1 MPNDKWND
9 EEIENLLRD
18 FPEIKDQRP
27 KAEVYK
33 QLVQDK
39 PSTKQPKR
47 WLPLLVAIV
56 AFFSISVLVV
66 SLLQQNGTDSTVADP
81 SGNEEQSM
89 MTTDQAETEEAIEQQ
104 AQPDET
110 AEPEGESGAA
120 SFENEALRTAV
131 YESDLND
138 HQLFRIG
145 LTHLAYVVPV
155 SFMISNE
162 QANGAEGSI
171 ELYEQLAAQVD
182 EIGLGFDDYHP
193 FAGYFE
199 QGAEHLD
206 HYLPTDHP
214 YDEGSASTLLY
225 LSSLEETFMDQQEI
239 RILNDQGEAADF
251 SHLGVADPVVP
262 GEQGHSFYV
271 LSSAKEAYLAPAYGM
286 SEAQAQEALMSL
298 KISPNDD
305 YSSPIPEHVNYAVE
319 QQDVA
324 VAIEFDE
331 PLDLVSLDE
340 QEAMTMIESMAL
352 TAASYGVS
360 LQFENIVQDQWGGFD
375 FTGPI
380 ELPISANRMD
390 WPQK

>member
-33 QLVQDK
+33 QLIQDK
-39 PSTKQPKR
+39 PTTKQPKR

-66 SLLQQNGTDSTVADP
+66 SLLQQNGTDSSVADP
-81 SGNEEQSM
+81 SGKDEQSM
-89 MTTDQAETEEAIEQQ
+89 MTIDQADQEEAVEQQ
-104 AQPDET
+104 TQPDET
-110 AEPEGESGAA
+110 AEPEGESAA
-120 SFENEALRTAV
+120 TSFENEALRTAV
-131 YESDLND
+131 YESDLSD

-162 QANGAEGSI
+162 QANGAESSV
-171 ELYEQLAAQVD
+171 ELYEQFAEQVD
-182 EIGLGFDDYHP
+182 EVGLGFDDYHP

-199 QGAEHLD
+199 QGNERLN
-206 HYLPTDHP
+206 HYLPNDHP

-239 RILNDQGEAADF
+239 RILNDQGEAAEF
-251 SHLGVADPVVP
+251 SHLGVAGPVVP
-262 GEQGHSFYV
+262 DEQGQSFYV

-286 SEAQAQEALMSL
+286 SEAQPQEALMSL

-305 YSSPIPEHVNYAVE
+305 YSSPIPVHINYAAE
-319 QQDVA
+319 QQDDA

-331 PLDLVSLDE
+331 PLDLLSLDE

-375 FTGPI
+375 FAGPI
-380 ELPISANRMD
+380 ELPVSANRMD

>member
-33 QLVQDK
+33 QLVQTK
-39 PSTKQPKR
+39 PTTKQPKP

-66 SLLQQNGTDSTVADP
+66 SLLQQNGADSTVADP

-89 MTTDQAETEEAIEQQ
+89 TTTDQSETEEAIGQQ
-104 AQPDET
+104 ARPDET
-110 AEPEGESGAA
+110 AQPEGESGAA

-138 HQLFRIG
+138 HQSFRIG
-145 LTHLAYVVPV
+145 LAHLAYVVPV

-162 QANGAEGSI
+162 QANGAEGSV
-171 ELYEQLAAQVD
+171 ELYEQFAEQID
-182 EIGLGFDDYHP
+182 EEELGFDDYHP

-199 QGAEHLD
+199 QEDKRLNHF
-206 HYLPTDHP
+206 LPNDHP
-214 YDEGSASTLLY
+214 YDEGSTSTLLY
-225 LSSLEETFMDQQEI
+225 LSSLEETFVDQQEI
-239 RILNDQGEAADF
+239 RILNDQGGAAEF
-251 SHLGVADPVVP
+251 SHLGVAGPVVP

-271 LSSAKEAYLAPAYGM
+271 LSSAQEAYLAPAYGM

-298 KISPNDD
+298 EISPNDD
-305 YSSPIPEHVNYAVE
+305 YASPIPDHISYAAE
-319 QQDVA
+319 QQDGA
-324 VAIEFDE
+324 VTIKFDE
-331 PLDLVSLDE
+331 PLDLLSIDE

-360 LQFENIVQDQWGGFD
+360 LQFENIIQDQWGGFD

-380 ELPISANRMD
+380 ELPVAANRLD
-390 WPQK
+390 WPHK

>member
-81 SGNEEQSM
+81 SGNEEQSV

-104 AQPDET
+104 AQPDEP

-120 SFENEALRTAV
+120 SIENEALRTAV

-138 HQLFRIG
+138 YQLFRIG

-162 QANGAEGSI
+162 QANEAESSI
-171 ELYEQLAAQVD
+171 ELYEQFAGQVD
-182 EIGLGFDDYHP
+182 EQGLGFDDYHP

-199 QGAEHLD
+199 QGTEHLD
-206 HYLPTDHP
+206 HFLPTDHP
-214 YDEGSASTLLY
+214 YDEGSASMLLY
-225 LSSLEETFMDQQEI
+225 LASLEETFKDQQEI
-239 RILNDQGEAADF
+239 RILNEQGEPAEF

-262 GEQGHSFYV
+262 GEQGNSFYV
-271 LSSAKEAYLAPAYGM
+271 LSSAQEAYLAPAYGM
-286 SEAQAQEALMSL
+286 SAAQPQEALMSL
-298 KISPNDD
+298 KVSPNDD
-305 YSSPIPEHVNYAVE
+305 YASPIPEHVNYAAE
-319 QQDVA
+319 QRDGA

-331 PLDLVSLDE
+331 PLDLLSLDE

-380 ELPISANRMD
+380 ELPVAANRMD

>member
-39 PSTKQPKR
+39 SLTKQPKR

-104 AQPDET
+104 AQPDEP
-110 AEPEGESGAA
+110 AKPEGDSEAA
-120 SFENEALRTAV
+120 SVENKVLRTAV
-131 YESDLND
+131 YESDLSD

-162 QANGAEGSI
+162 QANGAEGSV
-171 ELYEQLAAQVD
+171 ELYEQFAGQVD

-199 QGAEHLD
+199 QSAEHLD

-214 YDEGSASTLLY
+214 YDEGSTSTLLY
-225 LSSLEETFMDQQEI
+225 LSSLEETFVDQQEI
-239 RILNDQGEAADF
+239 RILNDQGGAAEF

-262 GEQGHSFYV
+262 GQQGHSFYA
-271 LSSAKEAYLAPAYGM
+271 LSSAKETYLAPAYGM

-298 KISPNDD
+298 QVSPNDD
-305 YSSPIPEHVNYAVE
+305 YTSPIPDHISYAAE
-319 QQDVA
+319 QQDSA
-324 VAIEFDE
+324 VTIEFDE
-331 PLDLVSLDE
+331 PLDLLSLDE

-352 TAASYGVS
+352 TATSYGVS
-360 LQFENIVQDQWGGFD
+360 LQFENIIQDQWGGFD

-380 ELPISANRMD
+380 ELPVAANRLD
-390 WPQK
+390 WPHK